1 MLCPFCGIEN
11 DKVIETRAAD
21 DGRSIRRRREC
32 LSCGKRYTTYEKVE
46 MPPVQITKRDGTK
59 QPFNRDKIRSGL
71 IKAFNKRDIT
81 EDQMERIVSDVEYM
95 VYNKMYQD
103 SKSGAG
109 YEIYSDDIGKFIMQS
124 IKKVDEVAYI
134 RFVSVSRS
142 FENIDQFLQELNELK
157 RERDGQ

>member
-1 MLCPFCGIEN
+1 MLCPYCGVEN

-46 MPPVQITKRDGTK
+46 MPPVMITKRDGSK
-59 QPFNRDKIRSGL
+59 QPFNREKIRSGL
-71 IKAFNKRDIT
+71 IKAFNKRYISD
-81 EDQMERIVSDVEYM
+81 EQMERIVSDVEYM

-103 SKSGAG
+103 SKLGG
-109 YEIYSDDIGKFIMQS
+109 NYEILSTDIGKFIMQS
-124 IKKVDEVAYI
+124 IKDVDEVAYI
-134 RFVSVSRS
+134 RFVSVTRS

-157 RERDGQ
+157 REKDGQ

>member
-71 IKAFNKRDIT
+71 IKAFNKRDIS
-81 EDQMERIVSDVEYM
+81 EEQMERIVSDVEYM
-95 VYNKMYQD
+95 VYNKMYHD
-103 SKSGAG
+103 SKVGGG
-109 YEIYSDDIGKFIMQS
+109 YEIQSDDIGKFIMQS
-124 IKKVDEVAYI
+124 IKNVDEVAYI

>member
-1 MLCPFCGIEN
+1 MLCPFCGVEN

-46 MPPVQITKRDGTK
+46 MPPVQITKRDGSK

-71 IKAFNKRDIT
+71 IKAFNKRDISD
-81 EDQMERIVSDVEYM
+81 EQMERIVSDVEYM
-95 VYNKMYQD
+95 VYNKMYHD
-103 SKSGAG
+103 SKVGGG
-109 YEIYSDDIGKFIMQS
+109 YEIRSDDIGKFIMQS
-124 IKKVDEVAYI
+124 IKNVDEVAYI
-134 RFVSVSRS
+134 RFVSVTRS
-142 FENIDQFLQELNELK
+142 FENIDQFLQELNQLK